1 MPDVVPHEVQALE
14 PAHRVPHDAPGVL
27 VLREVGDDAVR
38 GAARARDLAHHAL
51 DAGGVHVHHRD
62 LCALAREAQ
71 RTGPT
76 HARRGG
82 GHDPDL
88 PG

>member
-1 MPDVVPHEVQALE
+1 VP
-14 PAHRVPHDAPGVL
+14 RPG
-27 VLREVGDDAVR
+27 
-38 GAARARDLAHHAL
+38 DLAHHAL
-51 DAGGVHVHHRD
+51 DADGIHVHHRD
-62 LCALAREAQ
+62 LGALGGEAQ
-71 RTGPT
+71 RPSPP